1 MYLVMSKETKIQH
14 KSVSQIMMLEE
25 IKNKTKIVI
34 IIMIVTN
41 YLLIIEFIYSSV
53 MFLK

>member
-1 MYLVMSKETKIQH
+1 MYLVLSKETKIQH

-25 IKNKTKIVI
+25 IKNKTKII